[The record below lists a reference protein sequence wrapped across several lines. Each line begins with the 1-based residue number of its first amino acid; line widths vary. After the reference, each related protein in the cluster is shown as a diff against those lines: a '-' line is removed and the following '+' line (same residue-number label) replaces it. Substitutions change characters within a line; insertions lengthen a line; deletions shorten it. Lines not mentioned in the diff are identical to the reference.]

1 MGKDGAQM
9 RAIASECGIED
20 IFEDEGFVKRE
31 QASLVQDQSHIN
43 LLLTSS
49 SPEHQGVLTGKLFD
63 YIESRRP
70 VLCMINGVFDEE
82 LEAFFNKYNLGKIFY
97 PDQEMMIVQYLDD
110 LYTEWKN
117 TGTVAGRS
125 DIKLLTESLS
135 WEGQA
140 RKLMDVLD
148 FQF

>member
-1 MGKDGAQM
+1 M

>member
-49 SPEHQGVLTGKLFD
+49 SPEHQGVITGKLFE
-63 YIESRRP
+63 YLGSTNPI
-70 VLCMINGVFDEE
+70 LGMINGVIDEE
-82 LEAFFNKYNLGKIFY
+82 LAAYFKNYNV
-97 PDQEMMIVQYLDD
+97 DMV
-110 LYTEWKN
+110 
-117 TGTVAGRS
+117 VA
-125 DIKLLTESLS
+125 I
-135 WEGQA
+135 
-140 RKLMDVLD
+140 RK
-148 FQF
+148 